1 MKRLMLVTACLA
13 TTLAVAVSTASAT
26 PASNGTKL
34 AEQVAKV
41 YKGVLSA
48 IGNTKS
54 CTGVAHALQ
63 SYSKHH
69 TGDFASIS
77 RRAKGLS
84 KADKLVFARAFAARI
99 APLNAQLLSHLA
111 PCLTNA
117 EVQAALQNL
126 NKVGR

>member
-13 TTLAVAVSTASAT
+13 TALAVAISTASAT

-41 YKGVLSA
+41 YKGVLTA
-48 IGNTKS
+48 IGDTRS
-54 CTGVAHALQ
+54 CTGVANALQ

-84 KADKLVFARAFAARI
+84 KAEKLVFARAFAARVG
-99 APLNAQLLSHLA
+99 ALNAQ
-111 PCLTNA
+111 
-117 EVQAALQNL
+117 V
-126 NKVGR
+126 